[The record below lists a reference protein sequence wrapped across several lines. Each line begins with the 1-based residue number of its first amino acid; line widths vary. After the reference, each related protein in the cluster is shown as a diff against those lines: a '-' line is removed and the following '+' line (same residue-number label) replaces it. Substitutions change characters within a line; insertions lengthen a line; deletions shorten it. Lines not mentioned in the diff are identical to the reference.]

1 MTRVPKVLKWGGTEK
16 ENKSSLAAYTTI
28 FVEDEFKCHD
38 FSKKQVFSLKTFLK
52 QGGKGQNRRKSRK

>member
-1 MTRVPKVLKWGGTEK
+1 MTGVPKALKRGGTEK

-38 FSKKQVFSLKTFLK
+38 FLK
-52 QGGKGQNRRKSRK
+52 